1 MQLTSNFFSFTSF
14 YSTGLS
20 PLSSPSLGNFP
31 PHRHWFLLWTVRAPP
46 WPSSFPPPLLCPKHS
61 WGDHLPLSTLPA
73 LHEAFPG
80 WSKQRPPPPPT
91 ASSGQAPPNQRTLQL
106 CCSWHLFLG
115 LFSIF
120 KFLGPFKS
128 LVCYQVSHPKHLVSR
143 QEVG

>member
-1 MQLTSNFFSFTSF
+1 MQLTSNFFSFISF

-20 PLSSPSLGNFP
+20 SQFPFTGELSTTQALISPLDGKSASLA
-31 PHRHWFLLWTVRAPP
+31 FLLPT
-46 WPSSFPPPLLCPKHS
+46 SPLLCPKHS

-80 WSKQRPPPPPT
+80 WSKQRPPPPHT
-91 ASSGQAPPNQRTLQL
+91 ASSGQAPANQRTLQL
-106 CCSWHLFLG
+106 CCSWLLFLG

-120 KFLGPFKS
+120 KFLEPFKS
-128 LVCYQVSHPKHLVSR
+128 LVCYQVSHSKHLVSR

>member
-20 PLSSPSLGNFP
+20 SQFPFAGELSTTQALITPLD
-31 PHRHWFLLWTVRAPP
+31 VRAPP